1 MPPATAPRI
10 SRPHRHTAVLPM
22 DGSERRCQRL
32 QETFRRTASCRRAD
46 HGKSCRHFALVSRG
60 HRSDRTPPR
69 ESPRHF
75 AARMDESVIV
85 GYYTSAEVHPRSP
98 ARLLLSKERKKPM
111 ARNDGIDRTFARNQD
126 LPTLDDV
133 TKVQEH
139 NEREK
144 DSYSNQDIDTT
155 QTHRNVHFKKP
166 TDSYAAMFDQM
177 IADGV
182 ISTRGL
188 KADAVKYG
196 ELLFDVNSAYFHN
209 HGGYEYA
216 KQFYADAYKAAV
228 EIVGGEQYILSAV
241 MHADERNRAMSEAL
255 GEDVYHY
262 HLHVVY
268 IPVVE
273 KEIRWTKRC
282 KDKSLVGKVKET
294 VMQVSMSKKWASQPA
309 VDEATGEPLRTAKGK
324 PVLRK
329 SYSVLQDDF
338 FQQMRSAGY
347 TDLERGERGS
357 SEEHLTVTQFKVKCE
372 QERLAQ
378 LQEAAVLAQA
388 EVDRRNRE
396 AAAAE
401 KEAAQAK
408 AKLNDVAH
416 MLKGM
421 EKLAEEFSS
430 DPEQVLPEAG
440 PLESARAYREK
451 KAKPLWAKIVK
462 VLRSVYRAY
471 CDLKSKFER
480 LQADYGR
487 EVSKNSSLSER
498 IYEVCAERDSLKGKV
513 RDYERVRRAIGPE
526 QADRILEAA
535 YQQEQAEKERKRDAR
550 QKARLGA
557 R

>member
-133 TKVQEH
+133 AKVQEH

-209 HGGYEYA
+209 YGGYEYA

-273 KEIRWTKRC
+273 KQILWSKRC
-282 KDKSLVGKVKET
+282 KDEFLRGTVKET
-294 VMQVSMSKKWASQPA
+294 ITQVSRSKKWESKP
-309 VDEATGEPLRTAKGK
+309 VLNEDGNPMLNAKGK
-324 PVLRK
+324 KILK
-329 SYSVLQDDF
+329 SSYSVLQDDF
-338 FQQMRSAGY
+338 FNFMRAAGY
-347 TDLERGERGS
+347 TDVERGERGS
-357 SEEHLTVTQFKVKCE
+357 TEEHLTVTQFKV
-372 QERLAQ
+372 
-378 LQEAAVLAQA
+378 QA
-388 EVDRRNRE
+388 EQHRLETVTGQVEQAEQSLADAKAATEKQKKKLE
-396 AAAAE
+396 ALKKETQAAKSVAMTAHEIESMGKKNPITGNVTMTADECRTLKDYAVSSFAE
-401 KEAAQAK
+401 KS
-408 AKLNDVAH
+408 
-416 MLKGM
+416 
-421 EKLAEEFSS
+421 EKLKYK
-430 DPEQVLPEAG
+430 Q
-440 PLESARAYREK
+440 
-451 KAKPLWAKIVK
+451 
-462 VLRSVYRAY
+462 
-471 CDLKSKFER
+471 KF
-480 LQADYGR
+480 
-487 EVSKNSSLSER
+487 
-498 IYEVCAERDSLKGKV
+498 
-513 RDYERVRRAIGPE
+513 E
-526 QADRILEAA
+526 QADKNAKIWKDRF
-535 YQQEQAEKERKRDAR
+535 EKLNKDYEELK
-550 QKARLGA
+550 QKAQPFLDAIEIASEKVWAFINAILA
-557 R
+557 RGKELYEHKHPARNRGQDMEI

>member
-273 KEIRWTKRC
+273 KQILWSKRC
-282 KDKSLVGKVKET
+282 KDESLRGTVKET
-294 VMQVSMSKKWASQPA
+294 ITQVSRSKKWESKP
-309 VDEATGEPLRTAKGK
+309 VLDENGNPMLNAKGK
-324 PVLRK
+324 KILK
-329 SYSVLQDDF
+329 SSYSVLQDDF
-338 FQQMRSAGY
+338 FNFMRNAGY
-347 TDLERGERGS
+347 TDVERGECGS
-357 SEEHLTVTQFKVKCE
+357 TEEHLTVTQFKV
-372 QERLAQ
+372 
-378 LQEAAVLAQA
+378 QA
-388 EVDRRNRE
+388 EQQRLE
-396 AAAAE
+396 AVTGQVTQAEQSLADAKAATEKQKKKLEALKKETQAAKSVAMTAHEIESMGKKNPITGNVTMTADECRTLKDYAVSSFAE
-401 KEAAQAK
+401 KS
-408 AKLNDVAH
+408 
-416 MLKGM
+416 
-421 EKLAEEFSS
+421 EKLKYK
-430 DPEQVLPEAG
+430 Q
-440 PLESARAYREK
+440 
-451 KAKPLWAKIVK
+451 
-462 VLRSVYRAY
+462 
-471 CDLKSKFER
+471 KF
-480 LQADYGR
+480 
-487 EVSKNSSLSER
+487 
-498 IYEVCAERDSLKGKV
+498 
-513 RDYERVRRAIGPE
+513 E
-526 QADRILEAA
+526 QADKNAKIWKDRF
-535 YQQEQAEKERKRDAR
+535 EKLNEDYEELK
-550 QKARLGA
+550 QKAQPFLDAIEIASEKVWAFINAILA
-557 R
+557 RGKELYEHKHPARNRGQDMEI

>member
-133 TKVQEH
+133 AKVQEH

-273 KEIRWTKRC
+273 KQILWSKRC
-282 KDKSLVGKVKET
+282 KDESLRGTVKET
-294 VMQVSMSKKWASQPA
+294 ITQVSRSKKWESKP
-309 VDEATGEPLRTAKGK
+309 VLDENGNPMLNAKGK
-324 PVLRK
+324 KILK
-329 SYSVLQDDF
+329 SSYSVLQDDF
-338 FQQMRSAGY
+338 FNFMRAAGY
-347 TDLERGERGS
+347 TDVERGERGS
-357 SEEHLTVTQFKVKCE
+357 TEEHLTVTQFKV
-372 QERLAQ
+372 
-378 LQEAAVLAQA
+378 QA
-388 EVDRRNRE
+388 EQQRLE
-396 AAAAE
+396 AVTGQVTQAEQSLADAKAATEKQKKKLEALKKETQAAKSVAMTAHEIESMGKKNPITGNVTMTADECRTLKDYAVSSFAE
-401 KEAAQAK
+401 KS
-408 AKLNDVAH
+408 
-416 MLKGM
+416 
-421 EKLAEEFSS
+421 EKLKYK
-430 DPEQVLPEAG
+430 Q
-440 PLESARAYREK
+440 
-451 KAKPLWAKIVK
+451 
-462 VLRSVYRAY
+462 
-471 CDLKSKFER
+471 KF
-480 LQADYGR
+480 
-487 EVSKNSSLSER
+487 
-498 IYEVCAERDSLKGKV
+498 
-513 RDYERVRRAIGPE
+513 E
-526 QADRILEAA
+526 QADKNAKIWKDRF
-535 YQQEQAEKERKRDAR
+535 EKLNKDYEELK
-550 QKARLGA
+550 QKAQPFLDAIEIASEKVWAFINAILA
-557 R
+557 RGKELYEHKHPTRNRGQDMEI